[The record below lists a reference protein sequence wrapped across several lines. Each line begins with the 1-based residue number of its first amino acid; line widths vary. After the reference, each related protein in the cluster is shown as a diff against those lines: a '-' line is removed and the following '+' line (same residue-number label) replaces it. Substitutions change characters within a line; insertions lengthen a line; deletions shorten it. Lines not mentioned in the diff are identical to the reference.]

1 MIKTSKTTKTSK
13 KAKMTMTSKT
23 SKTTKMSIVTF
34 QHRLEKRTGQT
45 CTMRMKR
52 LRDTSGTYRLVSM
65 VGFEKF
71 GKEMGELDTE
81 EQTKKTNSHK
91 NKQKW
96 YIV

>member
-1 MIKTSKTTKTSK
+1 
-13 KAKMTMTSKT
+13 
-23 SKTTKMSIVTF
+23 MSIVTF

-52 LRDTSGTYRLVSM
+52 FRDTSGTYRLVSM

-71 GKEMGELDTE
+71 GKEMGEKQTE